1 MQYAPRNPVPP
12 VTSTVFSLNVPR
24 LSGVVRSLAT
34 PHLVTQY
41 ASTKVTEWSFFYDQ
55 VVMYARHMAPAR
67 SGDVPVTP
75 KGRGTKDALLDA
87 GEAVAARD
95 GHSGLSVTAVTSR
108 AGVAKG
114 TFYVYFPDRA
124 AFIEALDRR
133 FYDRV
138 AEAVLSAVAPLAPG
152 RDLLIAA
159 VEAYLD
165 VCLAQ
170 RAVKALILEA
180 RVHSARGAA
189 FAGLLDQF
197 TALMAPSMEAI
208 GMTPVGV
215 HARLLVALASEVAL
229 MELERGSSVDE
240 ARAGVRA
247 MLRGS

>member
-1 MQYAPRNPVPP
+1 MTMR
-12 VTSTVFSLNVPR
+12 
-24 LSGVVRSLAT
+24 
-34 PHLVTQY
+34 
-41 ASTKVTEWSFFYDQ
+41 SFFYDQ
-55 VVMYARHMAPAR
+55 TVMYARRMTPAR
-67 SGDVPVTP
+67 SDEVPVTP
-75 KGRGTKDALLDA
+75 KGRGTKHALLDA

-95 GHSGLSVTAVTSR
+95 GLSGLSVTAVTSQ

-138 AEAVLSAVAPLAPG
+138 REAVLSAVAPLAPG

-165 VCLAQ
+165 VCLAH

-180 RVHSARGAA
+180 RVHSERGAA
-189 FAGLLDQF
+189 FAELLDQF

-229 MELERGSSVDE
+229 IELERGSNVGE
-240 ARAGVRA
+240 ARAGVQVI
-247 MLRGS
+247 LRGN

>member
-1 MQYAPRNPVPP
+1 MH
-12 VTSTVFSLNVPR
+12 
-24 LSGVVRSLAT
+24 LAT
-34 PHLVTQY
+34 PTVAQELT
-41 ASTKVTEWSFFYDQ
+41 AWSFFYDQ
-55 VVMYARHMAPAR
+55 TVMYARRMAPAR
-67 SGDVPVTP
+67 SDDVPVTP

-87 GEAVAARD
+87 GAVVAARD
-95 GHSGLSVTAVTSR
+95 GLSGLSVTAVTTQ

-138 AEAVLSAVAPLAPG
+138 AEAVFSAVAPFAPG
-152 RDLLIAA
+152 RDFLIAA

-165 VCLAQ
+165 VCLDH
-170 RAVKALILEA
+170 RAIKALILEA

-189 FAGLLDQF
+189 FAELLDQF

-208 GMTPVGV
+208 GLTPVGV

-229 MELERGSSVDE
+229 IELERGRRVSE
-240 ARAGVRA
+240 ARAGVQA
-247 MLRGS
+247 MLRGN